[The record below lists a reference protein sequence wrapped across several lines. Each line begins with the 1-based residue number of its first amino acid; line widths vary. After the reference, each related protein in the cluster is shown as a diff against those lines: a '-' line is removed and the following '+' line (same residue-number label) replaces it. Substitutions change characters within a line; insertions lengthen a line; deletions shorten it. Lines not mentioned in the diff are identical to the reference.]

1 MKGPES
7 LMNTL
12 FQSRISFWAFLCTG
26 NKNKQTKY
34 LVILFVLIDNIFNVV
49 AFAFTELFGK
59 QGRRKHLKLFRV
71 LRKTSD
77 LRERKQMKVL
87 EIISPVLVMIILGIL
102 CRKWKLLNKNGI
114 DNMKA
119 LVTNIMLPVAIFH
132 ALATSDY
139 GAETAKLVGIMF
151 IMLVVSF
158 GIGFLMKPLMTEN
171 YRKYLPFMVSVYEGG
186 SMAYPLYTSL
196 CGQDNLSQIAVLD
209 IAGLLFGFSI
219 YMGMLGQTENGEKI
233 NVKNLAV
240 SAVKTPAFIAS
251 VLGIIAGLTGVI
263 KLLLASP
270 AGGIY
275 TSVESILTTAL
286 TAIILIVV
294 GFSMELT
301 PELFGPCVRT
311 IVMRIVLQAVMIVC
325 VLLAVHS
332 FIGSNKLL
340 DLAVITYMS
349 APATFSMQTFLKRED
364 GSAYVSTTNSLYCIV
379 SVVVY
384 MILAFFTY

>member
-1 MKGPES
+1 
-7 LMNTL
+7 MNTL

-251 VLGIIAGLTGVI
+251 VLGIIAGLTGMI

>member
-59 QGRRKHLKLFRV
+59 QGRRKPLKLFRV
-71 LRKTSD
+71 LRKTYD

-196 CGQDNLSQIAVLD
+196 CGQENLSQIAVLD

-301 PELFGPCVRT
+301 PELFRPCVRT

>member
-1 MKGPES
+1 
-7 LMNTL
+7 MNTL

-196 CGQDNLSQIAVLD
+196 CGQENLSQIAVLD

-251 VLGIIAGLTGVI
+251 VLGIIAGLTGMI

>member
-1 MKGPES
+1 M
-7 LMNTL
+7 
-12 FQSRISFWAFLCTG
+12 FA
-26 NKNKQTKY
+26 
-34 LVILFVLIDNIFNVV
+34 LIHNIF
-49 AFAFTELFGK
+49 
-59 QGRRKHLKLFRV
+59 
-71 LRKTSD
+71 KTAD
-77 LRERKQMKVL
+77 LREKKKMKVL

-102 CRKWKLLNKNGI
+102 CRKWKVLNKNGI

-196 CGQDNLSQIAVLD
+196 CGQENLSQIAVLD

-251 VLGIIAGLTGVI
+251 VLGIIVGLTGVI

-301 PELFGPCVRT
+301 PELFGPCIRT
-311 IVMRIVLQAVMIVC
+311 IVMRIALQAVMIVG

-332 FIGSNKLL
+332 FIGSNTLL

-379 SVVVY
+379 SIVVY

>member
-1 MKGPES
+1 
-7 LMNTL
+7 MNTL
-12 FQSRISFWAFLCTG
+12 FQSRISFLAFLCTG
-26 NKNKQTKY
+26 NKNKQIKY

-114 DNMKA
+114 DSMKA

-196 CGQDNLSQIAVLD
+196 CGQENLSQIAFLD

-233 NVKNLAV
+233 NVKKLAV

-263 KLLLASP
+263 KFILVSP

-275 TSVESILTTAL
+275 TSVENILTAAL

-301 PELFGPCVRT
+301 PELLEPCVRT